1 MNKSIVKIS
10 EPLKNALTGFVTAAG
25 KQTTLFLQT
34 LFWTFKSIQKNR
46 FGFKNLIDQMSR
58 IGVESILMVVI
69 TGLSVGMV
77 LVVQTGFQFARF
89 GAQSY
94 VGGVVGLSM
103 TKELAPILT
112 AIVLAGRVGSSI
124 AAELGTMKITEQID
138 ALETMAA
145 NPVEYLVVPRFWACT
160 IMLFFL
166 TVISNVVGMIGGSAV
181 AVAQM
186 DMTLV
191 SFTDSVLR
199 MLRVYDL
206 MGGLFKSIIFGGIIA
221 IIGCYKGFETTGGA
235 EGVGK
240 STTDSV
246 VISIMLILGTNYF
259 LTETINRLDAVYSAY
274 LI

>member
-1 MNKSIVKIS
+1 M
-10 EPLKNALTGFVTAAG
+10 GFIEAAG
-25 KQTTLFLQT
+25 KQASLLFKTLY
-34 LFWTFKSIQKNR
+34 WTFTSIKQNR
-46 FGFKNLIDQMSR
+46 FDFKNLNSQMCR
-58 IGVESILMVVI
+58 IGVESITMVII

-77 LVVQTGFQFARF
+77 LVVQTGFQFKRF
-89 GAQSY
+89 GALDY

-103 TKELAPILT
+103 AKELAPILT

-138 ALETMAA
+138 ALETMAT

-160 IMLFFL
+160 TMLFLL
-166 TVISNVVGMIGGSAV
+166 TVISNLVGILGGSLV
-181 AVAQM
+181 AVEQLNM
-186 DMTLV
+186 SYNTFMN
-191 SFTDSVLR
+191 SVLD

-206 MGGLFKSIIFGGIIA
+206 MGGLFKSLIFGAIIA
-221 IIGCYKGFETTGGA
+221 IIGCYKGFVTEGGA

-246 VISIMLILGTNYF
+246 VIAIMLILASNYF
-259 LTETINRLDAVYSAY
+259 LTEMINRLDTVFEAY

>member
-1 MNKSIVKIS
+1 MLKS
-10 EPLKNALTGFVTAAG
+10 LKNLIKSLEDSANKFTVACG

-34 LFWTFKSIQKNR
+34 MYWTFKSIQLNR
-46 FGFKNLIDQMSR
+46 FDLKNLVDQCSR

-138 ALETMAA
+138 ALETMAT

-160 IMLFFL
+160 FMLFLL
-166 TVISNVVGMIGGSAV
+166 TIISNVVGMIGGSAV
-181 AVAQM
+181 AVTQM

-206 MGGLFKSIIFGGIIA
+206 MGGLFKSLIFGAIIA
-221 IIGCYKGFETTGGA
+221 IVGCYKGFETEGGA

-246 VISIMLILGTNYF
+246 VIAIMLILGVNYF

-274 LI
+274 LF

>member
-1 MNKSIVKIS
+1 MWYKN
-10 EPLKNALTGFVTAAG
+10 LKESVLNCLKDFTESAG
-25 KQTTLFLQT
+25 KITTLFLQT
-34 LFWTFKSIQKNR
+34 MFWTIKSIQQKR
-46 FGFKNLIDQMSR
+46 FNLRNLISQMSR
-58 IGVESILMVVI
+58 IGVESIMMVII
-69 TGLSVGMV
+69 TGMSVGMV

-138 ALETMAA
+138 ALETMAT
-145 NPVEYLVVPRFWACT
+145 NPVEYLVVPRFWGCT
-160 IMLFFL
+160 LMLFLL
-166 TVISNVVGMIGGSAV
+166 TVISNVVGMIGGSCV

-206 MGGLFKSIIFGGIIA
+206 LGGLFKSLIFGGIIA
-221 IIGCYKGFETTGGA
+221 IIGCYKGFSTEGGA

-246 VISIMLILGTNYF
+246 VLSIMLILGVNYF
-259 LTETINRLDAVYSAY
+259 LTETINRIDQVYAAY